1 MRPFFFALMLSRG
14 LTLWNM
20 PLCQVGLGKAAIL
33 LLGAKLF
40 HRVDSVLNTA
50 KIDFSTLRV
59 GVLTVN

>member
-1 MRPFFFALMLSRG
+1 
-14 LTLWNM
+14 
-20 PLCQVGLGKAAIL
+20 L